1 MNIQLTPFVETK
13 LANAI
18 NCLII
23 LNMLFKKNISVV
35 TAVELSNS
43 FHCLCA
49 LDLQKQLGV
58 LNFTFLVKAFMLLLN
73 CTQFIH

>member
-1 MNIQLTPFVETK
+1 
-13 LANAI
+13 
-18 NCLII
+18 
-23 LNMLFKKNISVV
+23 MLFKKNISVV
-35 TAVELSNS
+35 TEVEFSNS

-73 CTQFIH
+73 CTVYPLNANGHHLFVDVMKLKSIMKF